1 MSIWLDDYGF
11 TRYGLYGALDRFGSI
26 TLTDSSPAQSWT
38 EPLDLDFVKA
48 ALHVPERSPA
58 DSMEDM
64 KISMYIAAA
73 RYQAELLQGRDL
85 VPKQFDLTFDYWP
98 SFRIRLRDPLKS
110 VDLVTTKDYT
120 GIVTTLIQD
129 TDFVV
134 DITKHPGIIT
144 PPYNGTWPAFS
155 LWPTSSILIRFTSG
169 YAASDAYWNGPGT
182 LVKQGMLLLI
192 SAWYNNMLPFEKGV
206 GASDEYPYAVTSCLS
221 YGALERAR

>member
-11 TRYGLYGALDRFGSI
+11 TRYGIYGALDRFGSI
-26 TLTDSSPAQSWT
+26 TLTDSSPQQSWT
-38 EPLDLDFVKA
+38 EPLDIDLVKDY
-48 ALHVPERSPA
+48 LKVPLRSPA
-58 DSMEDM
+58 DSFEDM
-64 KISMYIAAA
+64 QIGMYISAA
-73 RYQAELLQGRDL
+73 RAQAEILQGRDL
-85 VPKQFDLTFDYWP
+85 VPKSWDLTFDYWP

-120 GIVTTLIQD
+120 GIVTTLTQD

-134 DITKHPGIIT
+134 DTTKHPGIIT

-169 YAASDAYWNGPGT
+169 YGATDAFWNGPGQI
-182 LVKQGMLLLI
+182 VKNGMLLLI
-192 SAWYNNMLPFEKGV
+192 SAWYNNHLPFEKGV

>member
-11 TRYGLYGALDRFGSI
+11 TRYGIYGALDRFGSI
-26 TLTDSSPAQSWT
+26 TLTDSSPQQSWT
-38 EPLDLDFVKA
+38 EPLDIDLVKDY
-48 ALHVPERSPA
+48 LKVPLRSPA
-58 DSMEDM
+58 DSFEDM
-64 KISMYIAAA
+64 QIGMYISAA
-73 RYQAELLQGRDL
+73 RAQAEILQGRDL
-85 VPKQFDLTFDYWP
+85 VSKSWDLTFDYWP

-120 GIVTTLIQD
+120 GIVTELNNG

-134 DITKHPGIIT
+134 DTTKHPGIIT

-169 YAASDAYWNGPGT
+169 YSASDAYWNGPGQI
-182 LVKQGMLLLI
+182 VKNGMLLLI
-192 SAWYNNMLPFEKGV
+192 SAWYNNHLPFEKGV